1 MLRYW
6 EDLSEAEAARAMGC
20 SVGTVKAACSRGL
33 GRLRELSDGATGAPG
48 APGEHDEGDERDEE
62 PQPTGRT
69 A

>member
-1 MLRYW
+1 
-6 EDLSEAEAARAMGC
+6 MGC

-33 GRLRELSDGATGAPG
+33 RRLRELSDDDPADHPG
-48 APGEHDEGDERDEE
+48 SPPGERDVA